1 MKIEHLLK
9 LYDSKINKNKIV
21 MKKFFSNLFKDGNDI
36 NEKSVIGFAS
46 FCMMV
51 IFAVADIV
59 TGYLEKPLVINE
71 FIFNSFLIMT
81 LGAFGIS
88 SVDKFINSKYENK
101 NNTSSTEEEPI

>member
-1 MKIEHLLK
+1 
-9 LYDSKINKNKIV
+9 

-46 FCMMV
+46 FCMMS
-51 IFAVADIV
+51 IFAIADIV

-88 SVDKFINSKYENK
+88 SVDKYINTKYENRK
-101 NNTSSTEEEPI
+101 EESSSEDNI